1 MRIFSGQELLISK
14 FAAFVLVILISMMAG
29 EALAEVSIVHSLRI
43 HDQSD
48 RTRLVFDLSS
58 VVKRR
63 VFLLSNPQRIV
74 VDLED
79 ARMKSIVEQPSSAHP
94 LFKAIRHAP
103 RNGND
108 LRVVL
113 DLKKKVKSESF
124 ILTPIHGHGYRLVL
138 DLYDVTFVEAGSA
151 KNAGKGV
158 GKAPRKVESV
168 ASRQPTVVRISEA
181 DDEFV
186 VAIDAGH
193 GGSDPGALGK
203 HGTREKDVVLK
214 IAKQLHKIIASEPG
228 MRPVLI
234 RKGDYYVGLRQRIKI
249 ARKAEADIFISI
261 HADAAPQ
268 SSVRGSSIYTL
279 SKKGASS
286 EAARWL
292 ATRENKSD
300 LVGGVSLDDQDE
312 MVAEVLLD
320 LSQTATQNL
329 SSDAASKVLASLSHL
344 GKVRRKKVQSAGF
357 VVLKSPDIPSI
368 LVETAFISNPSE
380 EKKLKSGS
388 YQKKLARAIFKG
400 IRRYYTASVAPS
412 MHATSQRHVV
422 AKGETLSELASMYGV
437 STRRLQTTNSLDTT
451 RIRSGQVLEIPAS
464 RRHVIVKGE
473 TLSEI
478 ASIYGV
484 STRRL
489 QVTNS
494 LDTTRIRSGQVLEIP
509 TGS

>member
-1 MRIFSGQELLISK
+1 MFSGYKLPIST
-14 FAAFVLVILISMMAG
+14 FSVFGLVILISLMAG
-29 EALAEVSIVHSLRI
+29 EALAKATIVNSLRI
-43 HDQSD
+43 HDQRD
-48 RTRLVFDLSS
+48 RTRVVFDLSS
-58 VVKRR
+58 VVKRK
-63 VFLLSNPQRIV
+63 VFLLGNPQRVV
-74 VDLED
+74 VDLENT
-79 ARMKSIVEQPSSAHP
+79 RLKTIVEQPDSAHP
-94 LFKAIRHAP
+94 LFKAIRQAT

-113 DLKKKVKSESF
+113 DLKKKVKPESF
-124 ILTPIHGHGYRLVL
+124 ILKPVDGHGYRLVL
-138 DLYDVTFVEAGSA
+138 DLYDATFVGAGSA
-151 KNAGKGV
+151 KSAGKGV
-158 GKAPRKVESV
+158 GKAPRTVEPA
-168 ASRQPTVVRISEA
+168 ASRQPTVVRAPQA

-214 IAKQLHKIIASEPG
+214 IAKQLHKIIAREPG
-228 MRPVLI
+228 MRSVLI

-292 ATRENKSD
+292 AARENKSD
-300 LVGGVSLDDQDE
+300 LVGGVRLDDQDE

-368 LVETAFISNPSE
+368 LVETAFISNPLE

-400 IRRYYTASVAPS
+400 VRRYYTTNVVPS
-412 MHATSQRHVV
+412 MHATSRRHVI
-422 AKGETLSELASMYGV
+422 AKGETLSEIASMYGVSTRRLQTTNSLNTTRIRPGQVLEIPASRRHVIAKGETLSEIASMYGV
-437 STRRLQTTNSLDTT
+437 STRRLQTTNSLDTS
-451 RIRSGQVLEIPAS
+451 RIR
-464 RRHVIVKGE
+464 
-473 TLSEI
+473 
-478 ASIYGV
+478 Y
-484 STRRL
+484 
-489 QVTNS
+489 
-494 LDTTRIRSGQVLEIP
+494 GQVLEIP